1 MVCIGVVG
9 DYEPTNETHVATTAA
24 VQHAGT
30 QLRVS
35 TQVTW
40 VPTDLVEGDG
50 EEVLARL
57 DGLIIAPGS
66 PYRSLGGALT
76 AFEHARVHDVALL
89 GTCGGFQ
96 HVVLEFAR
104 NVVGFEDA
112 QHAEY
117 DPYASTLFITPL
129 SCSLAGQTMTVHVK
143 EGTRTASAYQRST
156 VTERYYCNFGLNP
169 SYLDTIVRAGL
180 TVSGTDQA
188 PGASVLRS
196 DPFRTPDVEH
206 ADLSAPARGGARR
219 SGSGRSSACGIVPGD
234 RCAGGLDGAGRDRP
248 KCRRRKRSN
257 QDRRTPGE
265 HACGATHTK
274 PLIPSHRLSAAGASS
289 RTIEASMSP

>member
-1 MVCIGVVG
+1 MVCIGAIG
-9 DYEPTNETHVATTAA
+9 DYEPTNETHLATTAA

-30 QLRVS
+30 QRGVS

-40 VPTDLVEGDG
+40 VPTDRVEGDA
-50 EEVLARL
+50 EEILASF

-76 AFEHARVHDVALL
+76 AIEYARVHDVALL

-129 SCSLAGQTMTVHVK
+129 SCSLAGQTMTVHIK
-143 EGTRTASAYQRST
+143 EGTQAVSAYQRST

-169 SYLDTIVRAGL
+169 AYLNTIERAGL

-188 PGASVLRS
+188 GEPRILELPAHHFFVATLFVPQTSS
-196 DPFRTPDVEH
+196 TPTCPHPLLEAFVE
-206 ADLSAPARGGARR
+206 AAVDGRAP
-219 SGSGRSSACGIVPGD
+219 VP
-234 RCAGGLDGAGRDRP
+234 
-248 KCRRRKRSN
+248 
-257 QDRRTPGE
+257 
-265 HACGATHTK
+265 
-274 PLIPSHRLSAAGASS
+274 
-289 RTIEASMSP
+289 